1 LSGVAD
7 GRFDGRGQFRE
18 KQIMAAVSNKR
29 SVMTLYS
36 DPTDPYCHRVRLVLA
51 EKNITYEVEDID
63 PLNVPEEVME
73 LNPYG
78 TLPTLVDR
86 DLKLYESRIIM
97 EYLDERFPHP
107 PLLPVDPVSRSTSRL
122 LMYRVD
128 NDWYTLMDTI
138 FNGKKEAAKARKE
151 LRESLITTSP
161 VFSAKPFFMSDEFT
175 LVDCA
180 IAPLLWRLPELG
192 VELPGSAKGIL
203 DYSKRLFEKDSF
215 IKSLSE
221 AEQEMRG

>member
-1 LSGVAD
+1 
-7 GRFDGRGQFRE
+7 
-18 KQIMAAVSNKR
+18 MAAVSNKR

-36 DPTDPYCHRVRLVLA
+36 DPVNPYCHRVRLVLA

-63 PLNVPEEVME
+63 PLNMPEELME

-122 LMYRVD
+122 LLFRVE
-128 NDWYTLMDTI
+128 NDWYRQMDI
-138 FNGKKEAAKARKE
+138 ILAGKKEAAKARKE
-151 LRESLITTSP
+151 LRESLISTAP
-161 VFSAKPFFMSDEFT
+161 VFGAKPFFMSDEFT

-180 IAPLLWRLPELG
+180 IAPLLWRLPILG
-192 VELPGSAKGIL
+192 VDIPTSAKGIHA
-203 DYSKRLFEKDSF
+203 YAKRLFERDSF
-215 IKSLSE
+215 SQSLSE
-221 AEQEMRG
+221 AEREMRG

>member
-1 LSGVAD
+1 
-7 GRFDGRGQFRE
+7 
-18 KQIMAAVSNKR
+18 MAAVANKR

-128 NDWYTLMDTI
+128 NDWYTLMDVI
-138 FNGKKEAAKARKE
+138 LSGKKEAAKARKE
-151 LRESLITTSP
+151 LRESLISTSP

-192 VELPGSAKGIL
+192 VELPASAKGIHE
-203 DYSKRLFEKDSF
+203 YSKRLFEKDSF

>member
-1 LSGVAD
+1 
-7 GRFDGRGQFRE
+7 
-18 KQIMAAVSNKR
+18 MAAANKR

-36 DPTDPYCHRVRLVLA
+36 DPVNPYCHRVRLVLA
-51 EKNITYEVEDID
+51 EKNITFEVIDID
-63 PLNVPEEVME
+63 PIDKPEELME

-128 NDWYTLMDTI
+128 NDWYRLMDTI
-138 FNGKKEAAKARKE
+138 LSGKKEAAKARKE
-151 LRESLITTSP
+151 LRESLISTAP
-161 VFSAKPFFMSDEFT
+161 VFAAKPFFMSDEFT
-175 LVDCA
+175 LVDCS

-192 VELPGSAKGIL
+192 VEIPVSVKGL
-203 DYSKRLFEKDSF
+203 HGYAARLFERESF
-215 IKSLSE
+215 VQSLTE

>member
-1 LSGVAD
+1 
-7 GRFDGRGQFRE
+7 
-18 KQIMAAVSNKR
+18 MAAANKR

-36 DPTDPYCHRVRLVLA
+36 DPVNPYCHRVRLVLA
-51 EKNITYEVEDID
+51 EKNITFEIIDID
-63 PLNVPEEVME
+63 PINMPEKLME

-78 TLPTLVDR
+78 ALPTLVDR

-128 NDWYTLMDTI
+128 LDWYRLMDVI
-138 FNGKKEAAKARKE
+138 LAGKKDAAKARKE
-151 LRESLITTSP
+151 LRESLISTAP
-161 VFSAKPFFMSDEFT
+161 VFGARPFFMSDEFT
-175 LVDCA
+175 LVDCS

-192 VELPGSAKGIL
+192 VDIPASVKGL
-203 DYSKRLFEKDSF
+203 HDYAARLFERESF
-215 IKSLSE
+215 VQSLTE

>member
-1 LSGVAD
+1 
-7 GRFDGRGQFRE
+7 
-18 KQIMAAVSNKR
+18 MAAVSNKR

-36 DPTDPYCHRVRLVLA
+36 DPVNPYCHRVRLVLA

-63 PLNVPEEVME
+63 PLNMPEELME

-122 LMYRVD
+122 LLFRVE
-128 NDWYTLMDTI
+128 NDWYRQMDI
-138 FNGKKEAAKARKE
+138 ILAGKKDAAKARKE
-151 LRESLITTSP
+151 LRESLITTAP
-161 VFSAKPFFMSDEFT
+161 VFAAKPFFMSDEFT

-180 IAPLLWRLPELG
+180 IAPLLWRLPSLG
-192 VELPGSAKGIL
+192 VEIPASAKGIHG
-203 DYSKRLFEKDSF
+203 YAKRLFERDSF
-215 IKSLSE
+215 NQSLSE
-221 AEQEMRG
+221 AERELRG

>member
-1 LSGVAD
+1 
-7 GRFDGRGQFRE
+7 
-18 KQIMAAVSNKR
+18 MAAVSNKR

-36 DPTDPYCHRVRLVLA
+36 DPVNPYCHRVRLVLA

-63 PLNVPEEVME
+63 PLNMPEELME

-122 LMYRVD
+122 LLFRVE
-128 NDWYTLMDTI
+128 NDWYRQMDI
-138 FNGKKEAAKARKE
+138 ILAGKKDAAKARKE
-151 LRESLITTSP
+151 LRESLITTAP
-161 VFSAKPFFMSDEFT
+161 VFGAKSFFMSDEFT

-180 IAPLLWRLPELG
+180 IAPLLWRLPVLG
-192 VELPGSAKGIL
+192 VEIPSSAKGL
-203 DYSKRLFEKDSF
+203 HNYAKRLFEKESF
-215 IKSLSE
+215 TQSLSE
-221 AEQEMRG
+221 AEREMRG